1 MSTSTL
7 TELSNSLAAAVQTA
21 GASIVSVHARRRF
34 PSSGVLVKPGLV
46 LTASHA
52 VEFDEIKV
60 VLPDGEELS
69 AELLG
74 RDPHSDLAVLKL
86 SAAKGTPAQVNEDP
100 QVGQLALAV
109 GRPGAEGP
117 QASFGVISA
126 IGGPLR
132 NRAGGLLESYL
143 RTDAIP
149 YPGFSG
155 GPLADVEGRVLGIN
169 TSGLG
174 FGASLAIP
182 AKLAWKI
189 AASIEEHGGVKRGYL
204 GVRSQWVEI
213 PAEHAQDL
221 GREQAGGLLVVSIEP
236 NSPAASAG
244 VIVGDLI
251 VGFAGQPVADH
262 DDLLVQLNSGVVG
275 KPADMQ
281 LLRGGKPQTVQV
293 TVVELPD
300 RSEDEERRG
309 WRHHRGPRGLGRRG
323 FGRGFR
329 RGFGPGF
336 MPWFGPG
343 FGPWAGR
350 RFWGRG
356 RR

>member
-1 MSTSTL
+1 MTETNSNL
-7 TELSNSLAAAVQTA
+7 TQLSDSLAAAVQA
-21 GASIVSVHARRRF
+21 ASASIVTVHARRRF
-34 PSSGVLVKPGLV
+34 PSSGVVIEPGLV
-46 LTASHA
+46 LTASHT
-52 VEFDEIKV
+52 VQDDDVKV
-60 VLPDGEELS
+60 VLPDGEEFT

-86 SAAKGTPAQVNEDP
+86 SAAKGAPAKANEDP
-100 QVGQLALAV
+100 QVGQLALAL
-109 GRPGAEGP
+109 GRPGQAP
-117 QASFGVISA
+117 QASLGIVSA

-132 NRAGGLLESYL
+132 GGSGAMLESYL

-155 GPLADVEGRVLGIN
+155 GPLVDVEGRVLGIN

-189 AASIEEHGGVKRGYL
+189 AASIKEHGGVKRGYL
-204 GVRSQWVEI
+204 GVRSQWVEV
-213 PAEHAQDL
+213 PAEHARAL
-221 GREQAGGLLVVSIEP
+221 GREQAGGLLVVGVESG
-236 NSPAASAG
+236 SPAAEAG

-275 KPADMQ
+275 QPAEIQ
-281 LLRGGKPQTVQV
+281 LLRGGAPQTVKV
-293 TVVELPD
+293 TVAEVPD
-300 RSEDEERRG
+300 RSEEALRHAWRHGRRG
-309 WRHHRGPRGLGRRG
+309 RG
-323 FGRGFR
+323 FGRNFR

-336 MPWFGPG
+336 KPGFGPG
-343 FGPWAGR
+343 FGRG
-350 RFWGRG
+350 FWRRG